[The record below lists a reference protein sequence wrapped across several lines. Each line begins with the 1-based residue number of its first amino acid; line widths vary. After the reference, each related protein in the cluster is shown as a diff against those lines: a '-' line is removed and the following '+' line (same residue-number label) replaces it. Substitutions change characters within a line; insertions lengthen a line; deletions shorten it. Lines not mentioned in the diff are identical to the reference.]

1 MKRSTWD
8 DASLLVGDWVLDAEA
23 SDSLEGLYDVLD
35 YGWRERLAASYLTE
49 LSIEEDQKTW
59 RLVVMA
65 AGGLVY
71 GAALDETYLKTG
83 APTLVPRRDTPGD
96 ENASADGHADGRPL
110 CEARAAPLDGGVEVR
125 HVLGDPSRGLLREWF
140 GVTEEPGEAVLVRET
155 VYKLETGEEWSGV
168 LVYRTPPPEP
178 KPGGKAP
185 PAAKPLTLDAAALLA
200 AARTRIASDEGDAGD
215 AGHQIGAPDE
225 PGNAIAD
232 ECGRWDESLLNAAL
246 RRVRLLPDEV
256 VVEDKKGGH
265 GDEAEAMEVE
275 VPAGPVEAPAAITAM
290 ADLLLS
296 AMPRTFGG
304 VPAREATAEE
314 KALLESVEQLGQL
327 RITAEQAEALRASG
341 ENVTAPPMPSGPIRE
356 RDQMQAWLA
365 ARRTRMR

>member
-1 MKRSTWD
+1 VKRSTWD
-8 DASLLVGDWVLDAEA
+8 DASLLVGDWVLDTDA

-35 YGWRERLAASYLTE
+35 YGWRERLAASYLTS

-65 AGGLVY
+65 AGLVY

-83 APTLVPRRDTPGD
+83 VPTLVPRRDMPGD
-96 ENASADGHADGRPL
+96 GDAPADGQADGRPL
-110 CEARAAPLDGGVEVR
+110 CEARAAPLDGGVGVT

-140 GVTEEPGEAVLVRET
+140 GVTEEPGDGEAVLVRET
-155 VYKLETGEEWSGV
+155 VYKLESGDEWSGV
-168 LVYRTPPPEP
+168 LVYRTSPPEP
-178 KPGGKAP
+178 KPGEKAP
-185 PAAKPLTLDAAALLA
+185 PAAKPLTRDAAVLLS
-200 AARTRIASDEGDAGD
+200 AARTRIAPDDGDAGEE
-215 AGHQIGAPDE
+215 GHQIGAPDE

-232 ECGRWDESLLNAAL
+232 ECGHWDESLLNAAL

-256 VVEDKKGGH
+256 VVEDKGD

-275 VPAGPVEAPAAITAM
+275 VPTGPVEAPAAIAAM

-341 ENVTAPPMPSGPIRE
+341 ENVTAPPMPLGPIRE
-356 RDQMQAWLA
+356 RDQLQAWLA

>member
-8 DASLLVGDWVLDAEA
+8 DAAVLLGDWVLDPVA
-23 SDSLEGLYDVLD
+23 SDSQEGLFDVLD
-35 YGWRERLAASYLTE
+35 YGWRERLAASYLTG
-49 LSIEEDQKTW
+49 LSIEEDHKTW

-65 AGGLVY
+65 TGGLY

-83 APTLVPRRDTPGD
+83 VPTLVPRRDTPGED
-96 ENASADGHADGRPL
+96 DAAADGEADGRPL
-110 CEARAAPLDGGVEVR
+110 CEGRAAPLDGGVEVR
-125 HVLGDPSRGLLREWF
+125 HVLGDPAPGLLKEWF
-140 GVTEEPGEAVLVRET
+140 GMAEEPSGEAVLVRET
-155 VYKLETGEEWSGV
+155 VYQLASGEEWTGV
-168 LVYRTPPPEP
+168 LVYRPQPPEP
-178 KPGGKAP
+178 KPDGKAP
-185 PAAKPLTLDAAALLA
+185 PPARPLTRDAAALLA
-200 AARTRIASDEGDAGD
+200 AARARIAPDGEDAGE
-215 AGHQIGAPDE
+215 AGREIGAPDE

-256 VVEDKKGGH
+256 VEDRGNA

-275 VPAGPVEAPAAITAM
+275 VEAGPVEAPAALAAM
-290 ADLLLS
+290 ADLLLT

-314 KALLESVEQLGQL
+314 RALLESVEQLGQL

-341 ENVTAPPMPSGPIRE
+341 ENVTAPPMPQGPIKE
-356 RDQMQAWLA
+356 RDQLQAWLA